1 MLKGKGFF
9 DGLCEPV
16 NPGGIATYG
25 YVVLLDGRNLEGYGL
40 ASPPWSP
47 NSTNNVAEYTGL
59 ICLLRRMLQE
69 RVDEA
74 EVMGDSQL
82 VVRQINGEYKVK
94 SEKIIPLFNVAK
106 ELLSRFRRVEVK
118 WIPREENSYAD
129 LMTRKAYEL
138 AKRGELD
145 KVGC

>member
-1 MLKGKGFF
+1 
-9 DGLCEPV
+9 
-16 NPGGIATYG
+16 
-25 YVVLLDGRNLEGYGL
+25 
-40 ASPPWSP
+40 
-47 NSTNNVAEYTGL
+47 
-59 ICLLRRMLQE
+59 
-69 RVDEA
+69 
-74 EVMGDSQL
+74 
-82 VVRQINGEYKVK
+82 
-94 SEKIIPLFNVAK
+94 VAK

>member
-1 MLKGKGFF
+1 
-9 DGLCEPV
+9 
-16 NPGGIATYG
+16 
-25 YVVLLDGRNLEGYGL
+25 
-40 ASPPWSP
+40 
-47 NSTNNVAEYTGL
+47 
-59 ICLLRRMLQE
+59 
-69 RVDEA
+69 
-74 EVMGDSQL
+74 L